1 MRWVKRVAP
10 LILSVALVVATGTIG
25 FLLASSASSRS
36 AALHRSDRDASQST
50 LASLG
55 KQYVL
60 VSLKE
65 GLDYASTG
73 TWSLKAG
80 DPGDLA
86 RLQQF
91 TSHATLLNYGAA
103 LVGLDGKEL
112 NAYSAGPGLPAE
124 TDPGYRPMISALTAA
139 QPDVS
144 SVMRVGSIPVIAMGV
159 PVVVGGSTKAVF
171 VGYVRLDRSA
181 LETYVESIHY
191 GKTGKEY
198 VVDSAGTIVAATD
211 PADIGRSIG
220 QPVAVNAVGQNQ
232 SGDYQRNGRLVS
244 YAPFAVGGWSGMA
257 VQSSSEFFGPIRSGQ
272 LRVESAIIALLAIAS
287 VVITVL
293 GYKREAARRR
303 FQEQLA
309 YQAFHDSLTGLPNR
323 PMLLERLGQALSR
336 ARRQGSAVAVLYLDL
351 DRFKQVNDTMGH
363 DAGDAVLVATAARLT
378 SLVRP
383 YDVVARM
390 GGDEFAIVVEDLPG
404 LLALPTARSLAERI
418 IAEVTRPVQMAEH
431 FSIVGVSIGVAVTD
445 TGREDVETILRDA
458 DLAMYRA
465 KDSRG
470 DRFIIAGEVESVAPR
485 TSAPQPN
492 S

>member
-1 MRWVKRVAP
+1 
-10 LILSVALVVATGTIG
+10 
-25 FLLASSASSRS
+25 
-36 AALHRSDRDASQST
+36 
-50 LASLG
+50 
-55 KQYVL
+55 
-60 VSLKE
+60 
-65 GLDYASTG
+65 
-73 TWSLKAG
+73 
-80 DPGDLA
+80 
-86 RLQQF
+86 
-91 TSHATLLNYGAA
+91 
-103 LVGLDGKEL
+103 
-112 NAYSAGPGLPAE
+112 
-124 TDPGYRPMISALTAA
+124 
-139 QPDVS
+139 
-144 SVMRVGSIPVIAMGV
+144 MGV
-159 PVVVGGSTKAVF
+159 PVMVGGTTKAVF

-198 VVDSAGTIVAATD
+198 VVDSVGTIVASTD
-211 PADIGRSIG
+211 PAYIARSIG
-220 QPVAVNAVGQNQ
+220 QPLAVNAVEQNR

-244 YAPFAVGGWSGMA
+244 YAPFAVGGWSGIA
-257 VQSSSEFFGPIRSGQ
+257 VQSTSEFFGPIRSGE

-287 VVITVL
+287 VVIAVL

-309 YQAFHDSLTGLPNR
+309 YQAYHDSLTGLPNR

-351 DRFKQVNDTMGH
+351 DRFKQVNDTLGH

-390 GGDEFAIVVEDLPG
+390 GGDEFAIVVEDLPV
-404 LLALPTARSLAERI
+404 LLALPSARSLAERI
-418 IAEVTRPVQMAEH
+418 IAEVTRPVQVTDH
-431 FSIVGVSIGVAVTD
+431 LSVVGVSIGVAVTD

-470 DRFIIAGEVESVAPR
+470 DRFIIAGAVESVAQR
-485 TSAPQPN
+485 TSTPQPN